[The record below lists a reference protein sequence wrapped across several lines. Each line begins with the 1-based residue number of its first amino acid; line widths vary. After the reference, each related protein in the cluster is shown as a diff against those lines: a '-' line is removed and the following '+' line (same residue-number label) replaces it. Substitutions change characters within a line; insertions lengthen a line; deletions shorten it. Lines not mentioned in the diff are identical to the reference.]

1 MSPSPTSPLY
11 GPKKN
16 IFWTDLW
23 AGAVHIL
30 HCSLLKYERFAHA
43 LNLGACNC
51 KWYAAQSAIKQ
62 LETVTARTT
71 KSRASRESEILCS
84 ARWRLWVIFYIM
96 GACLNDVV
104 GRKQWKKTGF
114 DLEWRAAE
122 ISADWVT
129 WKTEICTYFID
140 NKITRLRCQ
149 GEICLMSGWLRLF
162 YSLLNEV
169 C

>member
-11 GPKKN
+11 GSKKN

-71 KSRASRESEILCS
+71 KSLASRESEILCS
-84 ARWRLWVIFYIM
+84 ARWRLLGYILYY
-96 GACLNDVV
+96 GGLSNDVV
-104 GRKQWKKTGF
+104 GRKQRKKTGF
-114 DLEWRAAE
+114 DLE
-122 ISADWVT
+122 
-129 WKTEICTYFID
+129 
-140 NKITRLRCQ
+140 
-149 GEICLMSGWLRLF
+149 
-162 YSLLNEV
+162 
-169 C
+169 